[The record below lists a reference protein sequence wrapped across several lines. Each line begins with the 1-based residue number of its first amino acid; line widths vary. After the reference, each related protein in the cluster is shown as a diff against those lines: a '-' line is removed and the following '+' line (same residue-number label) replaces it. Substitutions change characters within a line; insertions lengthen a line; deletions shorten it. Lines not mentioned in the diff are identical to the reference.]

1 MIIIPTREQFIT
13 HTHAQNKDRTTHH
26 ANWPYPLL
34 GKTTT
39 SFALF
44 VVFGGRSG
52 GSFPPFFLF
61 EKKSSLIFSG

>member
-13 HTHAQNKDRTTHH
+13 HTHKDRTTHH
-26 ANWPYPLL
+26 ANWPYPLF

-44 VVFGGRSG
+44 VVGGRSG

-61 EKKSSLIFSG
+61 EKKIFFDF

>member
-26 ANWPYPLL
+26 ANWPYPLF

-44 VVFGGRSG
+44 VVGGRSG
-52 GSFPPFFLF
+52 GSFPP
-61 EKKSSLIFSG
+61 